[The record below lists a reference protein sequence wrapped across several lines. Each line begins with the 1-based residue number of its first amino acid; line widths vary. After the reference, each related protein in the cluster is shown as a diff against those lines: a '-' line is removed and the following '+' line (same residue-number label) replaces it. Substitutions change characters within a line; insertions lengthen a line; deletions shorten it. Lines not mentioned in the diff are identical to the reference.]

1 MSIIA
6 DMSPVS
12 RLERNA
18 RVLSALGEPGG
29 GRAPEV
35 FASAR
40 LALSAV
46 GERAGLVLG
55 LHSNASQPFARVLL
69 ALGEAGCGLAL
80 GQSSIG
86 RLARHCVGNRA
97 EPKANYL
104 AGPRRHQG
112 WRALKPEWLRRLTS
126 QSKGRLRA
134 AHSGA
139 PHWPRW
145 ASASKARL
153 RIASQAIRNWPLF
166 RPSKKMCFAICFMGA
181 KLRCRESAF

>member
-29 GRAPEV
+29 GRKPEV

-40 LALSAV
+40 LALSFV
-46 GERAGLVLG
+46 GERAWSVLG
-55 LHSNASQPFARVLL
+55 LLSDASQPFARVLS

-80 GQSSIG
+80 GQSCVG
-86 RLARHCVGNRA
+86 RLARHCVGSRA

-104 AGPRRHQG
+104 AGPRRHLG
-112 WRALKPEWLRRLTS
+112 RWALKPDWLRRLTS

-134 AHSGA
+134 SHSGA
-139 PHWPRW
+139 PHWR
-145 ASASKARL
+145 R
-153 RIASQAIRNWPLF
+153 
-166 RPSKKMCFAICFMGA
+166 
-181 KLRCRESAF
+181 

>member
-1 MSIIA
+1 MLRTSSPLIGALGVSRKEEKGALSIIA
-6 DMSPVS
+6 DMNPANPA
-12 RLERNA
+12 ERNA

-29 GRAPEV
+29 GRRLEM

-40 LALSAV
+40 LALSSV

-86 RLARHCVGNRA
+86 RLARHCVGSRA
-97 EPKANYL
+97 DPKANYL
-104 AGPRRHQG
+104 AGPQRHLG
-112 WRALKPEWLRRLTS
+112 RRALKPDWLRRLTS

-139 PHWPRW
+139 PHWRRYM
-145 ASASKARL
+145 ST
-153 RIASQAIRNWPLF
+153 
-166 RPSKKMCFAICFMGA
+166 G
-181 KLRCRESAF
+181 

>member
-1 MSIIA
+1 MA
-6 DMSPVS
+6 TMLLARRP
-12 RLERNA
+12 ERNA

-29 GRAPEV
+29 GRKPEV

-40 LALSAV
+40 LALSSV

-55 LHSNASQPFARVLL
+55 LLSNASQPFARVLL

-86 RLARHCVGNRA
+86 RLARHCVGSRA
-97 EPKANYL
+97 RQKTIGL
-104 AGPRRHQG
+104 AGTQRHPG
-112 WRALKPEWLRRLTS
+112 WRALKPDWLRRLTS

-139 PHWPRW
+139 PHWPR
-145 ASASKARL
+145 
-153 RIASQAIRNWPLF
+153 
-166 RPSKKMCFAICFMGA
+166 
-181 KLRCRESAF
+181 